1 MQGQGLTLITL
12 RVNSED
18 VKLIDVEKEMR
29 HFADVHLCDGLAG
42 ARRYHVAAVVLH
54 DFPCFVVDHL
64 DVDIAFGSL
73 THDVLRC
80 QRSKARMSRSK
91 R

>member
-42 ARRYHVAAVVLH
+42 ARRYHVAAV
-54 DFPCFVVDHL
+54 
-64 DVDIAFGSL
+64 AFGSL